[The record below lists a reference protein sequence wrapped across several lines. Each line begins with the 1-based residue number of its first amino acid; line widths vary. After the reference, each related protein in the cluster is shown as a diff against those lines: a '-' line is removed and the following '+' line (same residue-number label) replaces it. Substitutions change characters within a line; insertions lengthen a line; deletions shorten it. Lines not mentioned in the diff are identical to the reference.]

1 MNVCRGIRGPTT
13 TPILMV
19 FHSYKRSPIS
29 RPLPLDVP
37 ALDSS
42 SPTPTTTTTTIAH
55 AAVGKRHSL
64 LLTRG
69 GEVWSFG
76 SGLYHALGH
85 GRTDNEWAPRRVAAL
100 EGVGEM
106 RPGRYFMGRGVD
118 RPF

>member
-1 MNVCRGIRGPTT
+1 MNVFVG
-13 TPILMV
+13 V
-19 FHSYKRSPIS
+19 SAVQSPSLSSTSIYTNNPS

-42 SPTPTTTTTTIAH
+42 SPSPTTTTTIAH

-100 EGVGEM
+100 EGIGEM
-106 RPGRYFMGRGVD
+106 RPGRYFMGR
-118 RPF
+118 PF